1 MAKAF
6 KNPPTFKK
14 QTKNQNLARI
24 EEQLKEKMKNKLRK
38 VIRGQTPTAQKW
50 RRGMIAQG
58 DESFICRTRET
69 IENFLDDVFCDIG
82 ISSLEIFQTWS
93 QDDYIDLIEDILILI
108 TGLVRSKNIGD
119 MTLSVITYIKLRCK
133 NAVLTKQRL
142 KTTLK
147 YLDDVFAEDLVA
159 QADEDS
165 VEDIFSTL
173 RGGFEC
179 MDNIVHLP
187 IYQKMY
193 RFVMYC
199 LAQSVFSQIGLTMD
213 TMGYSIMEQEA
224 LKKKYYLGL
233 DFYKTIADTL
243 LFICERG
250 YQCYKLKSPVP
261 MMYCE
266 SAYETWYADVTELKR
281 KFQFISNPKPH
292 GFTHQEFTTQL
303 DSTIEKGQGI
313 YKYLMAKNSPD
324 RTIVIRFVGE
334 LQFIRSQ
341 EIASSDA
348 SAQRKMPYT
357 VLVFGTSSIAKTAFS
372 KVIMTHYGRIHN
384 LPTDDKYI
392 YNRNSAEDHYNG
404 FKSHMWGMYF
414 DEVGKHLPQAC
425 NGVDPMVSEV
435 LGVGNNQSMM
445 ANMASLDEKGR
456 CPIKTE
462 CLVATTNVKSM
473 NAEAFMTMPL
483 AAQRRMRLTV
493 TLTVKEEYRREGSL
507 MINEDLLPPLQENTY
522 PDWWNILVQKAV
534 PKSKLPDEKR
544 AKYETLGEFS
554 CMQDFLQFLNED
566 MSVHEKNQMSAMN
579 CVKSIS
585 NVMLCSCK
593 LPKSWCVCPLE
604 AQADEMNPADFGI
617 RERLDRWKIIE
628 IFHSIFF
635 DRFLW
640 FSLYVIM
647 SIPFL
652 RGCFIILDA
661 RYHFVHRMMEYIKPK
676 FWLAFWKLFWHDDRL
691 ERRRRKRLAI
701 IAASITTTSF
711 MMWGA
716 CEILKMIRT
725 PVIGN
730 IETPVEAQATEGFA
744 PVPLQQERENVW
756 KRDDYEVTDFDF
768 SRQSIS
774 AKNNIPIFEER
785 VSRNVVRLELHN
797 STIGKTIRVNAF
809 CVGGNVYIST
819 NHCFYNEGNFDVKFT
834 HAPIVDGLSQ
844 NTTFIL
850 TQKNIHR
857 YPERDTCAFVVR
869 AVPPKVKLDRYF
881 VSSTFRGSVDSKM
894 FTRDPEGQ
902 VVNKFL
908 FQVSKQYC
916 DNTTLQGKYRVENQD
931 MWKGYTR
938 SATVRGEC
946 GSPYVSTTSC
956 GFVILGLHC
965 IGQDH
970 PNYDSGYNIAAATNV
985 TIDLVEKIIRDC
997 TSLVDYIGDNAI
1009 ALDTQGYE
1017 RDLIPLSDRS
1027 PLRFIRAGVV
1037 NCYGSLKG
1045 FRAAPKSLVTQTIMC
1060 DSVKKNMGF
1069 EPTHAAPVMKGWRP
1083 WYENID
1089 QMVTATRL
1097 MDPDMLEFS
1106 AMDFYSDIITAL
1118 SPRSLEMLHTYDH
1131 MTTINGFPGVAY
1143 VDKINRN
1150 TSAGFPYKRSKR
1162 EFLLESCSDIYPDG
1176 VDILDSI
1183 KTRIA
1188 MAEQC
1193 YAEGTRSKFVFTGS
1207 LKDEARQFKKI
1218 KSCQTR
1224 LFCGS
1229 SIEATYIGRKY
1240 FLSMCRLIAN
1250 NKLVFETAVGTVA
1263 QSSEWQTIRDYFPW
1277 HANMV
1282 AGDFKNFDKNMQPE
1296 ELWWAFWIII
1306 KLYESAG
1313 ATDEDQKIRWAYAH
1327 DVMYAVVDLN
1337 GDLVEFFGTNP
1348 SGQILTVIINGLVH
1362 SNRMRYIFYIIY
1374 TVSTKFKD
1382 FVKLVTY
1389 GDDGGMSV
1397 NPTKI
1402 KFNHCTIQAEL
1413 GKIGIRYTMADKDEK
1428 SVPYIHMDQMT
1439 FLKRS
1444 WRFDDDMGYYL
1455 APISFTSISK
1465 ALTVWRTSRSITP
1478 KQQAAAALEWA
1489 NSEFFYH
1496 GRKIFDERRKQIQKV
1511 IEECDLHLQF
1521 EISPL
1526 STWNDLRQRFLDHS
1540 IKIRMGQVDIIFKEQ
1555 EIATGFGFNPISLAC
1570 QADEIN
1576 HGILDLYTLKKDQNL
1591 LVSSNQRLDCNMISS
1606 VKTRGC
1612 PSCGRGDRCASVRKQ
1627 KQVKKR
1633 VWFYPKTPRVVKL
1646 PPQIGSLVAQADEES
1661 LEVTKFNDE
1670 DNSDIID
1677 ISTYMDSVAL
1687 ADFTPAVDLNEFL
1700 KRPIRINTF
1709 TWTNATVVGS
1719 NTFFYPWMMFLNNPA
1734 VKKKIDNYSYLR
1746 CTLHLKFVVDAS
1758 PFTYGA
1764 MAAVYTPVHA
1774 YTESLIT
1781 NSGLDDHLMPESQK
1795 PHIWLF
1801 PDSCQGGEIHLP
1813 FFLHKNYIELGLIN
1827 EAINMGRI
1835 DLIPFTELRSC
1846 NGVAVQTI
1854 PIHVYAWAD
1863 NISLSGP
1870 SVTLS
1875 AQADEYESKGPVSK
1889 TASAVASVA
1898 KKLESVP
1905 VIGQFAKA
1913 TNVVATSIASV
1924 ASFFGFTNVPNIE
1937 TVCAL
1942 TVKRVPNIA
1951 TTDISAPI
1959 EKLTLDSKNEL
1970 TIDPRTVGLGATDE
1984 LLISYIAGR
1993 ESWFLSL
2000 DWLTSAGLDS
2010 ILMSLRVAPHLANFV
2025 SQFNAPVNIVPV
2037 GYITQPFLYWR
2048 GDLIYRFRVV
2058 CTKYHKGRLRISYD
2072 PTGTVT
2078 DNQNNTPANENK
2090 IFNRIVDISTE
2101 RDIEI
2106 RVPYCQCTAY
2116 LRTDDPEILH
2126 TVGGGV
2132 QLHNPVTD
2140 NGTLMIR
2147 VLNELSTPTEA
2158 GDVRIMCF
2166 IRGADNFEV
2175 ACPKEFDW
2183 NQSVF
2188 SAQADES
2195 DDIVPAGT
2203 NGGDDKMNLVYQGE
2217 KIVSMRQL
2225 LHRACLSEIIVH
2237 PNGYAINQKAFMHH
2251 TMPRFPKYNGFN
2263 TLQGETPSVGIVV
2276 PASTFNATA
2285 SKMTFMTWLAPL
2297 FLAYRGSINWTF
2309 IPNDRGFGGGSG
2321 SCGQFTVTR
2330 SRDARLGASLN
2341 NTTAISVTGTTVA
2354 SVALRLLNLSGGT
2367 EQGASITQG
2376 VTSQTIMVNVPDQ
2389 NRFKFRYVSPTTTIT
2404 GNGVDDTDV
2413 DSVVYDW
2420 YFQDAAINS
2429 TDKNVVFKYCAAGP
2443 DFNFFWFLRVPTI
2456 YRYSVDMNGV

>member
-1 MAKAF
+1 MAKAS
-6 KNPPTFKK
+6 KNPSMIKNK
-14 QTKNQNLARI
+14 SKNQDLARI

-38 VIRGQTPTAQKW
+38 IVREQKPTAQKW
-50 RRGMIAQG
+50 RRGMAAQG
-58 DESFICRTRET
+58 DESFIADTWITFSETCRSMLVECGLLGYERY
-69 IENFLDDVFCDIG
+69 L
-82 ISSLEIFQTWS
+82 TWK
-93 QDDYIDLIEDILILI
+93 QDDYVDLIEDLMILI
-108 TGLVRSKNIGD
+108 TGLIRSRNMGD
-119 MTLSVITYIKLRCK
+119 MSLAVVTYIKLRSK
-133 NAVLTKQRL
+133 NALLTQKNIDA
-142 KTTLK
+142 TLT
-147 YLDDVFAEDLVA
+147 YMEMVFSIDLEA
-159 QADEDS
+159 QADEDA
-165 VEDIFSTL
+165 VEELFSTL
-173 RGGFEC
+173 RSGFDSL
-179 MDNIVHLP
+179 DNIVNLP
-187 IYQKMY
+187 IYKKLY
-193 RFVMYC
+193 RFSMYC
-199 LAQSVFSQIGLTMD
+199 LAQSVFSHVGVTMD
-213 TMGYSIMEQEA
+213 LIGYTVMEQEA
-224 LKKKYYLGL
+224 LKQKYYLGL
-233 DFYKTIADTL
+233 DFYKTIADTM

-250 YQCYKLKSPVP
+250 YQCFKLKSPVP
-261 MMYCE
+261 MMYCD
-266 SAYETWYADVTELKR
+266 SAYDAWYNDVVELKR
-281 KFQFISNPKPH
+281 KHQFISNPKPH

-303 DSTIEKGQGI
+303 DKAIEKGQGI
-313 YKYLMAKNSPD
+313 YKFLLSKTSPD
-324 RTIVIRFVGE
+324 RAIVIRFVGE
-334 LQFIRSQ
+334 LQYIRSQ
-341 EIASSDA
+341 ELAVADA
-348 SAQRKMPYT
+348 SAHRKMPYT
-357 VLVFGTSSIAKTAFS
+357 VLVFGTSSIGKTAFS
-372 KVIMTHYGRIHN
+372 KVVMTHYGKMN
-384 LPTDDKYI
+384 GLPVDDKYI
-392 YNRNSAEDHYNG
+392 YSRNSAEDHYNG

-414 DEVGKHLPQAC
+414 DEIGKHLPQAC

-445 ANMASLDEKGR
+445 ANMASIEDKGR

-483 AAQRRMRLTV
+483 AAQRRMRLTI
-493 TLTVKEEYRREGSL
+493 TLSVKDEYRRDGTQML
-507 MINEDLLPPLQENTY
+507 DEDKLPPLKENEY
-522 PDWWNILVQKAV
+522 PDFWNILVQKAV
-534 PKSKLPDEKR
+534 PSSNKSDEKR
-544 AKYETLGEFS
+544 AKYKTLGEF
-554 CMQDFLQFLNED
+554 ND
-566 MSVHEKNQMSAMN
+566 MSDFIHFMNCDMKIHDKNQKSAMQ
-579 CVKSIS
+579 CVDTIS
-585 NVMLCSCK
+585 KTTVCK
-593 LPKSWCVCPLE
+593 CGQPLSWCFCPTTPLE
-604 AQADEMNPADFGI
+604 AQADESGPCYIYHFLNEMNY
-617 RERLDRWKIIE
+617 
-628 IFHSIFF
+628 
-635 DRFLW
+635 RFLSLTIWSFCFLTVW
-640 FSLYVIM
+640 F
-647 SIPFL
+647 PFL
-652 RGCFIILDA
+652 RGMFVILDV
-661 RYHFVHRMMEYIKPK
+661 HFGIADWILDRLSPNLW
-676 FWLAFWKLFWHDDRL
+676 FLFWKCFWHSDVR
-691 ERRRRKRLAI
+691 ERRRRKKLAI
-701 IAASITTTSF
+701 IAGSVTTASLLLISAYQIF
-711 MMWGA
+711 NM
-716 CEILKMIRT
+716 CRRNPPK
-725 PVIGN
+725 VDV
-730 IETPVEAQATEGFA
+730 PVEAQATEGTA
-744 PVPLQQERENVW
+744 PRPLVVERENVW
-756 KRDDYEVTDFDF
+756 KREDYEVTDFDF

-819 NHCFYNEGNFDVKFT
+819 NHCFYHDGNFDVKFI
-834 HAPIVDGLSQ
+834 HAPVIDGLSQ
-844 NTTFIL
+844 NTQFIL
-850 TQKNIHR
+850 TQKNIYR
-857 YPERDTCAFVVR
+857 YPNHDTCAFIVR
-869 AVPPKVKLDRYF
+869 AVPPKSKLDRYF

-894 FTRDPEGQ
+894 FTRDPDGH
-902 VVNKFL
+902 VINKFF

-946 GSPYVSTTSC
+946 GSPYVSTSSC

-970 PNYDSGYNIAAATNV
+970 PNYESGYNVAAATNV
-985 TIDLVEKIIRDC
+985 TLELVEQIIRDC
-997 TSLVDYIGDNAI
+997 TSLVDYVGDNAI

-1017 RDLIPLSDRS
+1017 RELIPISDRS
-1027 PLRFIRAGVV
+1027 PLRFIRNGTI

-1045 FRAAPKSLVTQTIMC
+1045 FRAAPKSLVTETLIF
-1060 DSVKKNMGF
+1060 DSVRRNMGF
-1069 EPTHAAPVMKGWRP
+1069 DKTHGPPVMNGWKP
-1083 WYENID
+1083 WYVNID
-1089 QMVTATRL
+1089 QMVGATRL
-1097 MDPDMLEFS
+1097 MDPDLMEFC
-1106 AMDFYSDIITAL
+1106 AKDFYQDIITAL
-1118 SPRSLEMLHTYDH
+1118 PPRSLEMLHSYDH
-1131 MTTINGFPGVAY
+1131 MTTLNGFPGIAY

-1150 TSAGFPYKRSKR
+1150 TSAGFPYKKSKR
-1162 EFLLESCSDIYPDG
+1162 EFLFDSANDVYPDG

-1193 YAEGTRSKFVFTGS
+1193 YAEGTRSKLVFTGS

-1229 SIEATYIGRKY
+1229 CIESTYIGRKY

-1250 NKLVFETAVGTVA
+1250 NKLVFETAVGAVA
-1263 QSSEWQTIRDYFPW
+1263 QSSEWQSLRDYFPW
-1277 HANMV
+1277 HENMV

-1296 ELWWAFWIII
+1296 EIWWAFWIII
-1306 KLYESAG
+1306 KLYEDAG
-1313 ATDEDQKIRWAYAH
+1313 AKEEDQRIRWAYAH
-1327 DVMYAVVDLN
+1327 DVIYAIVDLN

-1348 SGQILTVIINGLVH
+1348 SGQILTVVINGLVH
-1362 SNRMRYIFYIIY
+1362 SNRMRYVFYLIY
-1374 TVSTKFKD
+1374 TIMSKFKD
-1382 FVKLVTY
+1382 FVKLLTY

-1397 NPTKI
+1397 NPLMV
-1402 KFNHCTIQAEL
+1402 KFNHCTIQDEL
-1413 GKIGIRYTMADKDEK
+1413 SKVGIIYTMADKDEK
-1428 SVPYIHMDQMT
+1428 SVPYISMDQMT

-1444 WRFDDDMGYYL
+1444 WRYDVDMGYYL
-1455 APISFTSISK
+1455 APICTSSIAK

-1478 KQQAAAALEWA
+1478 KQQAASVLEWA

-1496 GRKIFDERRKQIQKV
+1496 GRKVFDERRLQIEQIIV
-1511 IEECDLHLQF
+1511 DCDLILQF
-1521 EISPL
+1521 EINPL
-1526 STWNDLRQRFLDHS
+1526 PSWDDLRQRFLDHS
-1540 IKIRMGQVDIIFKEQ
+1540 VKIKMGQVDIIFREQ
-1555 EIATGFGFNPISLAC
+1555 EIASGFGIDHLSLAC

-1576 HGILDLYTLKKDQNL
+1576 QGILDLYTLKKDQNL
-1591 LVSSNQRLDCNMISS
+1591 LVSPNQRLDCNMISS

-1612 PSCGRGDRCASVRKQ
+1612 PSCGRGDRCAPVRKQ

-1633 VWFYPKTPRVVKL
+1633 TWFYPKTPKVVEL
-1646 PPQIGSLVAQADEES
+1646 PSQIGSLVAQADEES

-1670 DNSDIID
+1670 DNSDVID

-1687 ADFTPAVDLNEFL
+1687 ADYTPAVNLNEFL

-1719 NTFFYPWMMFLNNPA
+1719 NRVFYPWMMFLNNPA

-1801 PDSCQGGEIHLP
+1801 PDSCQGGEMHLP

-1951 TTDISAPI
+1951 TTDISTPI

-1984 LLISYIAGR
+1984 LLISHIAGR

-2000 DWLTSAGLDS
+2000 DWLTTAGLDS

-2217 KIVSMRQL
+2217 KVVSMRQL

-2237 PNGYAINQKAFMHH
+2237 PNGYAVNQKAFMHH
-2251 TMPRFPKYNGFN
+2251 IMPRFPKYNGFN

-2285 SKMTFMTWLAPL
+2285 SKMTFLTWLAPL

-2330 SRDARLGASLN
+2330 SRDARVGASLA
-2341 NTTAISVTGTTVA
+2341 NTTATSVTGTTVA

-2389 NRFKFRYVSPTTTIT
+2389 NRFKFRYVTPHTTIT

-2456 YRYSVDMNGV
+2456 YRYSIDMNGV